1 MRGDRTLAAPR
12 GAGGEEDVADVV
24 WLHLRSTRVGFGAG
38 GVGGEREEVLELD
51 DAVTVVVPV
60 DRYLD
65 DGGDPQVRIG
75 VEQLLVPVGLEE
87 RADDHQGSCVDALDD
102 VECFGAG
109 VARVDRDDGCAGVLS
124 AEQGDHP
131 VVRVGRP
138 DDDAV
143 ACLHP
148 TVDQCAGE
156 IADALM

>member
-1 MRGDRTLAAPR
+1 MRGDRALAASR

-65 DGGDPQVRIG
+65 DGGDRQVRVG
-75 VEQLLVPVGLEE
+75 VEQLLIPIGLEE
-87 RADDHQGSCVDALDD
+87 RADDHQGRGVDALDD
-102 VECFGAG
+102 VESFGAG
-109 VARVDRDDGCAGVLS
+109 VSSVDRDDGRAGILS

-138 DDDAV
+138 DDDA
-143 ACLHP
+143 
-148 TVDQCAGE
+148 
-156 IADALM
+156 IALM